1 MSSAAEHGPA
11 GSPYDWYQRAMSLLA
26 SGNPDAAIQ
35 LLQRLREDD
44 PTSRSVLE
52 AYARASF
59 DGRHL
64 EQAADAFAELL
75 ERAPDD
81 DYAHYGLGLC
91 RWRQQRFIA
100 ARDHLAMAFVMRP
113 DRSEY
118 GQALAQVRA
127 TLRAREAD
135 GLPLEGPLGP
145 FGAMDGLRIEERERS
160 EPSDEMD
167 RADDRDPGE
176 RP

>member
-11 GSPYDWYQRAMSLLA
+11 GSPYDWYQRAMALLA
-26 SGNPDAAIQ
+26 SGNPDAALQ
-35 LLQRLREDD
+35 LLTRLRDDD
-44 PTSRSVLE
+44 PSSRSVLE
-52 AYARASF
+52 AYARALF

-64 EQAADAFAELL
+64 DQAADAFAELL

-91 RWRQQRFIA
+91 RWRQQRFLD

-127 TLRAREAD
+127 TLRARIAD
-135 GLPLEGPLGP
+135 DLPLEGPLGP
-145 FGAMDGLRIEERERS
+145 YGVMDVLRVDERPTAHIDAR
-160 EPSDEMD
+160 DEG
-167 RADDRDPGE
+167 ADDS
-176 RP
+176 